1 MCNFHLPPPP
11 TPQAKQQPNLI
22 LIPFVLCTPIPLLL
36 FVLAPPALT
45 FLLLS
50 IFLDLSLSVL
60 AKWLTYFPRR
70 KERDSRLGGR
80 SPRFLGQWDTR
91 ENASPIFS
99 SLVLN
104 RHMSSGHKNV
114 LKQLNQER
122 KNTQEDFLDFQT
134 NEVYFKCSFE
144 GWIR

>member
-99 SLVLN
+99 SPRAQQAHVKW
-104 RHMSSGHKNV
+104 S
-114 LKQLNQER
+114 QECPE
-122 KNTQEDFLDFQT
+122 TAQT
-134 NEVYFKCSFE
+134 RTEKYPRRLFGLSDK
-144 GWIR
+144 